1 MGITYLVG
9 TIKFKRLFR
18 DPLAAQVS
26 SCIAKNPFTDGF
38 ADRNRNFDEH
48 FPSDNKD
55 VRRKKTPKFQHLF
68 LLGMQGN
75 CMRIHLGLHESTFF
89 KDLSFSGTV
98 VSWDP
103 LSFVKE
109 SQVSKPFQNDVK
121 VFSEIIRVGYPPP
134 SMLVANEAL

>member
-1 MGITYLVG
+1 
-9 TIKFKRLFR
+9 
-18 DPLAAQVS
+18 
-26 SCIAKNPFTDGF
+26 
-38 ADRNRNFDEH
+38 
-48 FPSDNKD
+48 
-55 VRRKKTPKFQHLF
+55 
-68 LLGMQGN
+68 
-75 CMRIHLGLHESTFF
+75 MRIHLGLHESTFF

-121 VFSEIIRVGYPPP
+121 VFSEINRVGYPPP